1 MKHEVKEKEF
11 TRKAVLKATGLS
23 EPGLT
28 ARQNRL
34 GVKPRHYFKDGRTR
48 SAYTQS
54 QLDKLL
60 TNEGGMVPLEEVVSA
75 TA

>member
-1 MKHEVKEKEF
+1 MKHEVKEKKF

-23 EPGLT
+23 PGGLT

-34 GVKPRHYFKDGRTR
+34 GVKPHRYYEAPNTRTE
-48 SAYTQS
+48 YTQS
-54 QLDKLL
+54 QLDILL
-60 TNEGGMVPLEEVVSA
+60 LNEGGKSPLEEVASA